1 MSKYILI
8 ITVLLLVGCIKERYT
23 IEYIDNSGSGRLSL
37 ISNKGNKNGGFDIEC
52 SLNKISGNTY
62 NIHANVT
69 PTFNTEGYLQ
79 VTFHLILLNS
89 GQIVRNILVPAT
101 VHTGRTNIII
111 NKNFE
116 NDVQFDSF
124 TRHEPDAEPFLS
136 PDNQAPP
143 WQQAERDMSFP
154 PLERL

>member
-1 MSKYILI
+1 MNKVIISI
-8 ITVLLLVGCIKERYT
+8 ITVFLLLGCVKERYIGQYVST
-23 IEYIDNSGSGRLSL
+23 TFPVIEFTDNSGAGAISL
-37 ISNKGNKNGGFDIEC
+37 ISNKGDKNGGKDITC
-52 SLNKISGNTY
+52 SFNKISNNTY

-69 PTFNTEGYLQ
+69 PTFNMDRYLQ

-116 NDVQFDSF
+116 NEVQFDSF
-124 TRHEPDAEPFLS
+124 TFYYK
-136 PDNQAPP
+136 
-143 WQQAERDMSFP
+143 MIYIF
-154 PLERL
+154 

>member
-1 MSKYILI
+1 MFRI
-8 ITVLLLVGCIKERYT
+8 IPIIISNLFLLLGCVKERYIGQYVSTT
-23 IEYIDNSGSGRLSL
+23 IPVVEFIDNSGAGSLSL
-37 ISNKGNKNGGFDIEC
+37 ISNKGDKNTGFDITC
-52 SLNKISGNTY
+52 SLNKISNNTY

-69 PTFNTEGYLQ
+69 PTFNMDRYLQ

-116 NDVQFDSF
+116 NEVQFDSF
-124 TRHEPDAEPFLS
+124 TFFYEMRYIIY
-136 PDNQAPP
+136 
-143 WQQAERDMSFP
+143 
-154 PLERL
+154 

>member
-8 ITVLLLVGCIKERYT
+8 ITVLLLVGCVKERYIGEYISTTFPT
-23 IEYIDNSGSGRLSL
+23 IEYIDNPGSGRLSL
-37 ISNKGNKNGGFDIEC
+37 ISNKGNKNGGFYIEC

-124 TRHEPDAEPFLS
+124 TFFYETKYIY
-136 PDNQAPP
+136 
-143 WQQAERDMSFP
+143 
-154 PLERL
+154 

>member
-1 MSKYILI
+1 MFRIVSIIISILF
-8 ITVLLLVGCIKERYT
+8 LLSGCVKERYIGQYVSTT
-23 IEYIDNSGSGRLSL
+23 IPVIEFTNNSGAGTLSL
-37 ISNKGNKNGGFDIEC
+37 ISNKGDKNTGFNVAC
-52 SLNKISGNTY
+52 SLNNISNNIY

-69 PTFNTEGYLQ
+69 PIFTMDRYLQ
-79 VTFHLILLNS
+79 ITFHLILLNS

-124 TRHEPDAEPFLS
+124 TFFYEMRYS
-136 PDNQAPP
+136 Y
-143 WQQAERDMSFP
+143 
-154 PLERL
+154 

>member
-1 MSKYILI
+1 MNKVIISI
-8 ITVLLLVGCIKERYT
+8 ITVFLLLGCVKERYIGQYVST
-23 IEYIDNSGSGRLSL
+23 TFPVIEFTDNSGAGAISL
-37 ISNKGNKNGGFDIEC
+37 ISNKGDNNGGFDITC
-52 SLNKISGNTY
+52 SLNKISNNTY

-69 PTFNTEGYLQ
+69 PTFNMDRYLQ

-116 NDVQFDSF
+116 NEVQFDSF
-124 TRHEPDAEPFLS
+124 TFFYEMRYIIY
-136 PDNQAPP
+136 
-143 WQQAERDMSFP
+143 
-154 PLERL
+154 

>member
-1 MSKYILI
+1 MNKVIISI
-8 ITVLLLVGCIKERYT
+8 ITVFLLLGCVKEKYIGQYVST
-23 IEYIDNSGSGRLSL
+23 TFPVIEFTDNSGAGAISL
-37 ISNKGNKNGGFDIEC
+37 ISNKGDKNGGFDITC
-52 SLNKISGNTY
+52 SLNKISNNTY

-69 PTFNTEGYLQ
+69 PTFNMDRYLQ

-116 NDVQFDSF
+116 NEVQFDSF
-124 TRHEPDAEPFLS
+124 TFFYEMRYIIY
-136 PDNQAPP
+136 
-143 WQQAERDMSFP
+143 
-154 PLERL
+154 

>member
-1 MSKYILI
+1 MNKVIISI
-8 ITVLLLVGCIKERYT
+8 ITVFLLLGCVKERYIGQYVST
-23 IEYIDNSGSGRLSL
+23 TFPVIEFTDNSGAGAISL
-37 ISNKGNKNGGFDIEC
+37 ISNKGDKNGGFDITC
-52 SLNKISGNTY
+52 SLNKISNNTY

-69 PTFNTEGYLQ
+69 PTFNMDRYLQ

-116 NDVQFDSF
+116 NEVQFDSF
-124 TRHEPDAEPFLS
+124 TFFL
-136 PDNQAPP
+136 
-143 WQQAERDMSFP
+143 
-154 PLERL
+154 

>member
-1 MSKYILI
+1 MIKVIISI
-8 ITVLLLVGCIKERYT
+8 ITVFLLLGCVKERYIGQYVSTT
-23 IEYIDNSGSGRLSL
+23 IPVIEFIDNSGAGSLSL
-37 ISNKGNKNGGFDIEC
+37 ISNKGDKDTGFNIGC
-52 SLNKISGNTY
+52 SLNKISNNTY

-69 PTFNTEGYLQ
+69 PMFNMDRYLQ

-116 NDVQFDSF
+116 NEVQFDSF
-124 TRHEPDAEPFLS
+124 TFFYEMRYS
-136 PDNQAPP
+136 Y
-143 WQQAERDMSFP
+143 
-154 PLERL
+154 

>member
-1 MSKYILI
+1 MNKVIISI
-8 ITVLLLVGCIKERYT
+8 ITVFLLLGCVKERYIGQYVST
-23 IEYIDNSGSGRLSL
+23 TFPVIEFTDNSGAGAISL
-37 ISNKGNKNGGFDIEC
+37 ISNKGDKNGGFDITC
-52 SLNKISGNTY
+52 SLNKISNNTY

-69 PTFNTEGYLQ
+69 PTFNMDRYLQ

-116 NDVQFDSF
+116 NEVQFDSF
-124 TRHEPDAEPFLS
+124 TFFYEMRYIIY
-136 PDNQAPP
+136 
-143 WQQAERDMSFP
+143 
-154 PLERL
+154 

>member
-1 MSKYILI
+1 MNKVIISI
-8 ITVLLLVGCIKERYT
+8 ITVFLLLGCVKERYIGQYVST
-23 IEYIDNSGSGRLSL
+23 TFPVIEFTDNSGAGAISL
-37 ISNKGNKNGGFDIEC
+37 ISNKGDKNGGFDITC
-52 SLNKISGNTY
+52 SLNKISNNTY

-69 PTFNTEGYLQ
+69 PTFNMDRYLQ

-116 NDVQFDSF
+116 NEVQFDSF
-124 TRHEPDAEPFLS
+124 TFFYEMRYIY
-136 PDNQAPP
+136 
-143 WQQAERDMSFP
+143 
-154 PLERL
+154 

>member
-1 MSKYILI
+1 MNKVIISI
-8 ITVLLLVGCIKERYT
+8 ITVFLLLGCVKERYIGQYVSTT
-23 IEYIDNSGSGRLSL
+23 IPVIEFIDNSGAGSLSL
-37 ISNKGNKNGGFDIEC
+37 ISNKGDKDTGFNIGC
-52 SLNKISGNTY
+52 SLNKISNNTY

-69 PTFNTEGYLQ
+69 PMFNMDRYLQ

-116 NDVQFDSF
+116 NEVQFDSF
-124 TRHEPDAEPFLS
+124 TFFYEMRYS
-136 PDNQAPP
+136 Y
-143 WQQAERDMSFP
+143 
-154 PLERL
+154 